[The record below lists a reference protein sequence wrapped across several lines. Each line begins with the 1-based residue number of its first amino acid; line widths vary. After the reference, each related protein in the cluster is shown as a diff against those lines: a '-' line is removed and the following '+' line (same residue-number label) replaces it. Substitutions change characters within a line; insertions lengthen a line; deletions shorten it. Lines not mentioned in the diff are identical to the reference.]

1 MKIAENAVV
10 DIDYV
15 LTVDGEVVDESEEGQ
30 PLSYLHGANN
40 IIPGLE
46 NALSGKSEGD
56 SLEVTVSPEDGY
68 GEYDPENVQELSK
81 DDFEDEIEEGE
92 TYYAESSDG
101 SILPFKVTKI
111 EGDHIVA
118 DFNPELAGKTLHFQ
132 VTVRGVR
139 TATPEELEHGHAHGE
154 DDEHE

>member
-1 MKIAENAVV
+1 MKIVENSVV

-30 PLSYLHGANN
+30 PLSYLQGANN

-46 NALSGKSEGD
+46 NALAGKSEGD

-101 SILPFKVTKI
+101 SILPFKVTKV

-118 DFNPELAGKTLHFQ
+118 DFNPELAGKTLHFK
-132 VTVRGVR
+132 VMVRGVR
-139 TATPEELEHGHAHGE
+139 PATAEELEHGHTHG
-154 DDEHE
+154 DDDHE

>member
-1 MKIAENAVV
+1 MKIVENSVV

-46 NALSGKSEGD
+46 NALVGKSEGD

-111 EGDHIVA
+111 EGEHIVA
-118 DFNPELAGKTLHFQ
+118 DFNPELAGKTLHFK
-132 VTVRGVR
+132 VTVRAVR
-139 TATPEELEHGHAHGE
+139 NATPEELEHGHAHG
-154 DDEHE
+154 DDDDHE